1 MSTSAQPSGRG
12 SGRSGSGRRRLGATA
27 LVLTSVL
34 LLTGCWPAGGSPP
47 PDDDTEDRKG
57 APPAHF
63 VLSITPVDT
72 GPNPT
77 FTVPHP
83 TQVPPTVTRPPLTGT
98 VVPTSIPTDPTI
110 PHPTIW
116 DPPPVEDDTGGDD
129 DVVDTVP
136 DTTIPET
143 TVPQTTVPD
152 TTIPDDD
159 RLKPKRVVLA
169 CNPDAGTHP
178 DPKGACTS
186 LRNVN
191 GYFEKLP
198 VDPAAICIDI
208 YAPVRVEAIGY
219 WGTRRVKYTETFSND
234 CIAAAE
240 TDDVFRF

>member
-1 MSTSAQPSGRG
+1 MNTSERPSGRG
-12 SGRSGSGRRRLGATA
+12 SGRRRLDATA
-27 LVLTSVL
+27 LVLATAL
-34 LLTGCWPAGGSPP
+34 LFAGCLPTGGSPP
-47 PDDDTEDRKG
+47 PDDDGDDRKG

-63 VLSITPVDT
+63 VLSVTPVSI

-77 FTVPHP
+77 VTFTIPHP

-98 VVPTSIPTDPTI
+98 VVPTSDPTT

-116 DPPPVEDDTGGDD
+116 DPPPVDDDSGGDD
-129 DVVDTVP
+129 DVVGTIPNHTVP
-136 DTTIPET
+136 KT
-143 TVPQTTVPD
+143 TVPKTTVPD

-159 RLKPKRVVLA
+159 RAKPKRVVLA

-178 DPKGACTS
+178 DPTGACTS

-198 VDPAAICIDI
+198 PDPAAICIDI

-240 TDDVFRF
+240 TDFVFRF